1 MKRRPRMPK
10 IVTSMDPVCLK
21 MIEALHLDPNLVSEF
36 NIIIVAGKPVIII
49 YRSVTVEEISTL
61 TSIIE
66 KYNLVSEFNIIIVAG
81 KPVIIICR
89 SVTVEEISTLTSII
103 EKYNLVIKEIKKN
116 KFLGIGVEQIKKDEE
131 NYKNYLSFINTQNG
145 FLKPDSFKKMF
156 GYDVK
161 LLPNGD
167 FEIGDFEIE
176 GERNHD

>member
-1 MKRRPRMPK
+1 MKRRTKMPK

-49 YRSVTVEEISTL
+49 CRSGTVEERSTL

-66 KYNLVSEFNIIIVAG
+66 KYNLV
-81 KPVIIICR
+81 
-89 SVTVEEISTLTSII
+89 T
-103 EKYNLVIKEIKKN
+103 KEIKKN